1 MGNKVNWGFGHGVVL
16 RAEVWLSSR
25 KELREIG
32 TVGLIQSRRRVFSG
46 KKDWKYARSKMRPEK
61 MSNGILGGSCEVME
75 TNRNLSECQTK
86 MHCYI
91 K

>member
-32 TVGLIQSRRRVFSG
+32 TVGSNTISKTSLLA
-46 KKDWKYARSKMRPEK
+46 KKTGNTPEAK
-61 MSNGILGGSCEVME
+61 
-75 TNRNLSECQTK
+75 
-86 MHCYI
+86 
-91 K
+91 